1 MKYMKRIET
10 FNFERKSEN
19 EHRRSI
25 IRIGNA
31 SYSGD
36 RPFRDTVS
44 FGECLCCIQLY
55 LGLGLYASL
64 VIL

>member
-25 IRIGNA
+25 IRIGNETGH
-31 SYSGD
+31 SG
-36 RPFRDTVS
+36 
-44 FGECLCCIQLY
+44 
-55 LGLGLYASL
+55 
-64 VIL
+64 IL